1 MKVFISGS
9 ISIKTL
15 PQIAKDKLNKIMTQ
29 NLSIIIGDANGVDAL
44 VQRYLADVGYKN
56 VLIYHVGN
64 SVRNNI
70 GNWQTVSVPA
80 QNLTGRALY
89 TLKDKKMASDADF
102 GMMIWDGQSKGT
114 KANIEEMSKLGKHFY
129 VIQEE
134 KILTDKD
141 FITNSVLQPELF
153 NV

>member
-44 VQRYLADVGYKN
+44 VQRYLSDVGYKN

-80 QNLTGRALY
+80 QNLTGRAL
-89 TLKDKKMASDADF
+89 LLAPGENDHFEPIENNQFQPNKKS
-102 GMMIWDGQSKGT
+102 
-114 KANIEEMSKLGKHFY
+114 HCH
-129 VIQEE
+129 
-134 KILTDKD
+134 
-141 FITNSVLQPELF
+141 NS
-153 NV
+153 